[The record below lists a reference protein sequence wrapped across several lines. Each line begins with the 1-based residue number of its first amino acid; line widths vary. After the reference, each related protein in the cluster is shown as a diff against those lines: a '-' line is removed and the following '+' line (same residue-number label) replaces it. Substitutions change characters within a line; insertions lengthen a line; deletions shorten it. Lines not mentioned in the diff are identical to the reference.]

1 MPAPHLMYLEV
12 IESHDVFMFQFLGQ
26 KRTVWVREHQQEWT
40 KAQQSRAESQ
50 ARAEAPTTSAHLKD
64 LDFLAQ
70 QRLGLGEVLLVN
82 ALDGDLQVVLL
93 ESKCG
98 QAQRLKGN

>member
-1 MPAPHLMYLEV
+1 MDQRRAE
-12 IESHDVFMFQFLGQ
+12 
-26 KRTVWVREHQQEWT
+26 
-40 KAQQSRAESQ
+40 QSRAESQ
-50 ARAEAPTTSAHLKD
+50 ARAEAPTASAHLED

-82 ALDGDLQVVLL
+82 ALDSDLQVMLL